1 MQIRAAFETKTFN
14 FQRSNMPLLLLIRH
28 GENDYSKKGR
38 LAGRL
43 PGVHLN
49 KRGQKQAEELAEALA
64 EVPLKAVY
72 SSPLERA
79 METAEPI
86 AKARKLH
93 VIREPGLIEANV
105 GQWEGKSV
113 RRLALSKYWRIVQ
126 RAPSRAGHPGGE
138 TFLQT
143 QTRIV
148 STLDAI
154 CAKYKPRD
162 IIACVFHSDPIK
174 LAIAHYIGLP
184 LDHFQRLGC
193 DTGSVTALVI
203 HESGAYLMKLN
214 QRPPFDFL
222 SQPKKK
228 K

>member
-1 MQIRAAFETKTFN
+1 
-14 FQRSNMPLLLLIRH
+14 MPLILLIRH

-43 PGVHLN
+43 PDVHLN
-49 KRGQKQAEELAEALA
+49 ERGQKQAEELGQALA
-64 EVPLKAVY
+64 EVPLKAIY

-86 AKARKLH
+86 AKARKLS
-93 VIREPGLIEANV
+93 IIQEPGLLESNV
-105 GQWEGKSV
+105 GKWQGQSI
-113 RRLALSKYWRIVQ
+113 RRLALTRYWRIVQ

-143 QTRIV
+143 QTRIA

-162 IIACVFHSDPIK
+162 IIAFVFHSDPIK

-184 LDHFQRLGC
+184 LDHFQRLTC
-193 DTGSVTALVI
+193 DPASVTMLAVG
-203 HESGAYLMKLN
+203 EAGAQLIWLN
-214 QRPPFDFL
+214 RRPPL
-222 SQPKKK
+222 SFPFPTKRPRK
-228 K
+228 